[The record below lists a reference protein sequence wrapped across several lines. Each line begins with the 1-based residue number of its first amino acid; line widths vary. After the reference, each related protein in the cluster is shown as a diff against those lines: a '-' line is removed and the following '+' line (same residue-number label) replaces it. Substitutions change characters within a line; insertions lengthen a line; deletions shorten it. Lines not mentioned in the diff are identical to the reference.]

1 MNQWIITATVALSAA
16 CGVEPDAASC
26 KTEPGPEMRPG
37 WNCLSCHRENGKA
50 ASKVWTAA
58 GTVYE
63 TADADPCDGSPG
75 VDVVFFAPSG
85 SEVDRVR
92 TNAAGN
98 FFTNR
103 VFPEGFRVGVERDGK
118 LVMMP
123 IPPPAGSCNACH
135 SENPVGEALGRI
147 RAP

>member
-1 MNQWIITATVALSAA
+1 MKDLFVITIVALVAG
-16 CGVEPDAASC
+16 CGVEPSASTC
-26 KTEPGPEMRPG
+26 STEPGPEMRPG
-37 WNCLSCHRENGKA
+37 WNCLSYHRENGKA
-50 ASKVWTAA
+50 ATKVWSAA

-63 TADADPCDGSPG
+63 SADAEPCDGSPG

-85 SEVDRVR
+85 AEVERIR

-103 VFPEGFRVGVERDGK
+103 VFPDGFRVGVERDGK

-135 SENPVGEALGRI
+135 SDSPTGEALGRI